1 MQLKGLNLLDPSAAR
16 LITKLLNKDP
26 AERWTAEKC
35 LSSNFFQLK
44 EDTTKANAD
53 AGAPAGASDRLPARA
68 PGRWPQPRARAAPCG
83 ETRRRRARRA
93 RARRARSRAGAQR
106 RWCGS

>member
-1 MQLKGLNLLDPSAAR
+1 MELKGLNLLDPSAAR

-44 EDTTKANAD
+44 EDTTKANEF
-53 AGAPAGASDRLPARA
+53 RLPY
-68 PGRWPQPRARAAPCG
+68 
-83 ETRRRRARRA
+83 
-93 RARRARSRAGAQR
+93 
-106 RWCGS
+106 